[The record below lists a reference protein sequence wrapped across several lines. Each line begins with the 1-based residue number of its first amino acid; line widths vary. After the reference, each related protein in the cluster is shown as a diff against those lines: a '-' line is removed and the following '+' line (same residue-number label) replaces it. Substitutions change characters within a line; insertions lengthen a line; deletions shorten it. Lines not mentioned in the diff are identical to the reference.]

1 TPRGQKT
8 DASTTGPNSE
18 PCPDD
23 FFEGNH
29 GCLMLLNIRGKYTN
43 SLSLCQDLPNGDMIS
58 YYDLSAEFAGISKLM
73 KYNGLPLYRWFVN
86 GFMSPLSRT
95 FLQAQVVWVSSST
108 PLLTS
113 NDSIVSRSQVQESVG
128 TICKVPKYG
137 LRWACPTAPALLDA
151 PHIEFADPNPPAF
164 LNYTDKIY
172 FQCKDKTVHERK
184 YTATCTE
191 RGVVAPAAS
200 IFNPS
205 CAPEEKPAPPPMEKE
220 VPMPGLRCT
229 WCEKRGTHHCEKGE
243 KGEDDRCIC
252 NEGWRGKI
260 CNRHPRFC
268 PRMSCPKDSH
278 CEERVDHAVCV
289 CET

>member
-1 TPRGQKT
+1 
-8 DASTTGPNSE
+8 SE

-23 FFEGNH
+23 YFEGDH

-58 YYDLSAEFAGISKLM
+58 YYDLSAEYTGISKLM

-86 GFMSPLSRT
+86 GFMSPLSR
-95 FLQAQVVWVSSST
+95 FVLHCSPSVPQFIIKALT
-108 PLLTS
+108 P

-137 LRWACPTAPALLDA
+137 LRWSCPTAPSLLDA
-151 PHIEFADPNPPAF
+151 PYIEYADPHTPAF

-172 FQCKDKTVHERK
+172 FQCKDKSVHDRR

-205 CAPEEKPAPPPMEKE
+205 CAPEEKPGLLSPPPTPKE
-220 VPMPGLRCT
+220 EEMPGLKCE
-229 WCEKRGTHHCEKGE
+229 WCVERGTDHCEKGK
-243 KGEDDRCIC
+243 KGEDDRCVC
-252 NEGWRGKI
+252 REGW
-260 CNRHPRFC
+260 
-268 PRMSCPKDSH
+268 S
-278 CEERVDHAVCV
+278 V
-289 CET
+289 